1 MKLNPRQAPL
11 YGSCVLTV
19 QLSDEELCQGE
30 EGREDA
36 ELFLVFAG
44 STQRHLSSTLRV
56 SHDTLQAVCPAHECC
71 ESVVVTTCSADPGG
85 LVHELASER
94 MCFVQDLAFDMAQ
107 FLVGAVGR
115 ADMLEDALLLDE
127 HQIPLQEC
135 ERMDQNLALAL
146 SHLTLPAGWSLLGNC
161 NAPEP
166 QETLLHFAARRGL
179 QRVARFLLRQPGARE
194 ALALPNKQGVTPAS
208 LAQSR
213 GHSALLE
220 LLTQEE
226 TSTQDSTETH
236 RRIPCSAGVVQH
248 HPCLNTYTLSV
259 GTQPGTVPRSL
270 QADLQDFRCLI
281 HHNAHGKGG
290 AVLQLQSESPHAVG
304 ECADNPETR
313 QACFEQPQHDSL
325 DTREQESTSLC
336 VKGNKNEHGGCCPG
350 PLQHGCPA
358 PPSDNSNSDEKRVC
372 ACENTEGDYGVQA
385 ESAAACV
392 EGSRKEGDSG
402 DCLQSTFGGESAAH
416 QTSSCGKEGEET
428 DRAQDLICE
437 AQGTAEGPEREV
449 QAEDCNSG
457 RPDQDQHLEEDL
469 SEHKAGAAGDMG
481 ITQSLDTP
489 ESSDVESGSQG
500 AESDDE
506 KEVENTDIS
515 SSELEEKAEGL
526 VDLNPGV
533 DQPLNTS
540 REKDGHDSNET
551 DLNSA
556 LHSLEDR
563 REFNGSQVSCEQ
575 TSYELES
582 DEQEKPGKDNIE
594 GQEEDPVILCS
605 NTEREISQEQAE
617 ATCHHG
623 DTSEGTPEGQCLENE
638 TLEKIQSPLEAE
650 TNEGEGMCNS
660 SGAST
665 VTLNAVSNDSHLP
678 EQETETGREESRST
692 GEPDPAEVSRAAAG
706 SESEAQKLGSS
717 GDVSQPE
724 FDSEPESHTPTSE
737 DTLEPEEGCTTKG
750 VSCSDQQGSPEPE
763 TPKDTLE
770 SQVLAVA
777 SEDTENKRSL
787 GSNDC
792 FEGRTEEITLQSG
805 DVVDLCPL
813 ENRESVSEQGTA
825 SQNSGV
831 DQSEEHLSDTRHTEN
846 SQTPEN
852 NERVPEQ
859 GDGTI
864 SQNSAVDQSE
874 EERLSDITN
883 ESSQT
888 LESKERVPEQEDGT
902 VSQNSEA
909 DQLEDQ
915 VDTRISENGRTLENN
930 KGVPEQEDRNVSQNS
945 EAAQS
950 EDKVHP
956 KTTENSQTPESKER
970 VPNQEDG
977 TFSQN
982 SVVDQSEK
990 QVDAIT
996 SKNSQTPESKERV
1009 PEQGDGTVSQNS
1021 VVEQSEEEV
1030 DTRNSENS
1038 QTPESKE
1045 RVPEQEDGSVSQNPV
1060 VDQSE
1065 EREELGDTTHT
1076 ENSQTIIEE
1085 EQLCLDHSVGGVS
1098 STSNVTDTVGISVS
1112 LEERSNVEL
1121 GSELSSKPAVVDTG
1135 SADIELTE
1143 AQEMQETEAER
1154 CEDAH
1159 ASALQ
1164 KEKDIPLE
1172 DQVDCQTLT
1181 CPDVNTDNAVS
1192 KIHRERDSLC
1202 LDSSQASTHSRALE
1216 KRHSSES
1223 TESPRSQAR
1232 HSTGSTTLRDSG
1244 SDTDGFISTDT
1255 GEDNVFRK
1263 AEETLGPGDSTSEAS
1278 VSCSSTDDT
1287 ASLGHPSSSAES
1299 SEEVRRGGGGGGAG
1313 VGAGGETEE
1322 EAKDR
1327 LTEVP
1332 LRSSLLRTTVRSLSP
1347 FRRHSWGP
1355 GKNQGG
1361 ETDMN
1366 QRSSVRSTGVQ
1377 KPVFHRRSYSLEGLA
1392 AERDDGKGWQPQG
1405 GGPSQGQRGVHR
1417 QQSEDRGSQVSLTEE
1432 GLESDLGDHSSLD
1445 SQKSKKYR
1453 PLRHNCPSMTLP
1465 LRQSVSMLS
1474 ISQRDIDGMRSFS
1487 STSSSLGYSITEEE
1501 PGPLRGDFEGKSG
1514 TKMSRTFSYL
1524 KSKMYKKTREKDKEK
1539 NREKDRETKE
1549 KEKKAVNGHLFSSAT
1564 SVHTALCQH
1573 CNKALNAKDAVSCTS
1588 CSVCVHKSCRDN
1600 IPACTKGKFQKQQ
1613 FLMPESTTMPGVT
1626 LRAKTSAPRE
1636 RPWSAVLSPDD
1647 HSLVITPRRH
1657 TSIMPFNSSN
1667 LSKSMSISNIAVF
1680 DEMPI
1685 KGLRY
1690 LSQSTDSLHKANKV
1704 NESTESLIDEGTEMI
1719 DGQLMGEF
1727 EADAKELE
1735 ADSWSFTMDKKYLKQ
1750 LKKDVIKRQ
1759 DVIYELIQTEMHHV
1773 RTLRIMADVY
1783 GKGLLKEVQLEPQ
1796 TVEKVFPMLDDLLE
1810 LHTVFFSSLLER
1822 KKEAKQ
1828 ENTDGGFVIKRIGD
1842 ILVNQFSGSRA
1853 ESMKK
1858 VYGKFC
1864 SRHNEAVN
1872 FYKELHAKDK
1882 RFQAFIKKKMSSSI
1896 VRRLGIPECILLV
1909 TQRITK
1915 YPVLMQRIL
1924 QHTKENEEDYEDLSQ
1939 ALQLVKEVI
1948 AAVDS
1953 KVNEHEKKR
1962 RLKEIYSRT
1971 DGKSIMRMK
1980 SGQMFAREDLIRGRK
1995 LLHDG
2000 PLQLKS
2006 TAGRLKDVQAVLLSD
2021 VLVFLQEKDQ
2031 KYVFASLDQRATVIS
2046 LQKLIVR
2053 EVANEDRGLFLI
2065 TAGIERPEMVEVHA
2079 SSREERNTWM
2089 QLIQDAMHS
2098 IEKDDDEGIPSET
2111 EEDKKLLESKAKE
2124 MRDMLRRKD
2133 DQILALLQE
2142 KMKLFHD
2149 MCECTS
2155 SDEKM
2160 LFRACNDDMPR
2171 GEPIMKE
2178 AIKEVEMLQTLV
2190 NSSLGGAVGQQVVSA
2205 PGSTVSVCLPRRAET
2220 FGGFDSHQMNISK
2233 HGDKEEGEDLRRTE
2247 SDSVLKKGGNTNLLL
2262 LLKRNSEQVLSSVTH
2277 LHDLLNSL
2285 QAVVVQQDTFI
2296 EDQRQVLTERPSS
2309 RPSSRPPSLVEQEK
2323 QRSLERHRQEAAAL
2337 QRQQAAHAEER
2348 KRREKEWDA
2357 REKELMDRESILNSK
2372 EDEVQRRRRELEEAR
2387 RELQGRKEDY
2397 QKDLERLRDSQRK
2410 LEREKEQMQREMEKL
2425 EYLRETEKRVNRTPS
2440 STSEDSLNIQSS
2452 SSVERDLGEA
2462 ELSASPRK
2470 NSLSRMDSKHK
2481 GRNLNPFSLG
2491 PKAVSTDGHKQVQSR
2506 LLQLAKAKD
2515 KKDKKKKK
2523 SKSKPSQEAESHLL
2537 PLTEPPLDGEI
2548 FFC

>member
-19 QLSDEELCQGE
+19 QLNDEELS
-30 EGREDA
+30 EGGGVSEDA
-36 ELFLVFAG
+36 ELFLVFSG
-44 STQRHLSSTLRV
+44 STQRHLSSSLRV
-56 SHDTLQAVCPAHECC
+56 SHDTLQAVCPAHGCC
-71 ESVVVTTCSADPGG
+71 ESVVVTVCSADSDG
-85 LVHELASER
+85 LVHQLASER

-115 ADMLEDALLLDE
+115 ADMLEGALLLDE

-146 SHLTLPAGWSLLGNC
+146 SHITLPPGWSVLGNC
-161 NAPEP
+161 SAPEP
-166 QETLLHFAARRGL
+166 QETLLHLAARRGL
-179 QRVARFLLRQPGARE
+179 QRVARFLLQQPGARQ
-194 ALALPNKQGVTPAS
+194 ALALPNKQGDTPAS
-208 LAQSR
+208 LADSR
-213 GHSALLE
+213 GHSAMLE

-226 TSTQDSTETH
+226 TGTQDRTETH
-236 RRIPCSAGVVQH
+236 RRIPSGAGVVQH
-248 HPCLNTYTLSV
+248 HPCLNTYTLAL
-259 GTQPGTVPRSL
+259 GTQSGTAPRSL

-281 HHNAHGKGG
+281 HHEGG
-290 AVLQLQSESPHAVG
+290 ATLQLQSESPHTTG

-325 DTREQESTSLC
+325 DTTEQGFTPVC
-336 VKGNKNEHGGCCPG
+336 VKGNENEQSDCCSPG
-350 PLQHGCPA
+350 PLRRRECDSDPA
-358 PPSDNSNSDEKRVC
+358 PPSDNSNGDEKRVC
-372 ACENTEGDYGVQA
+372 TCENTEGDYGVQA
-385 ESAAACV
+385 ESTAARV

-402 DCLQSTFGGESAAH
+402 DCLQSEFGRESAAL

-428 DRAQDLICE
+428 DSAQELICE
-437 AQGTAEGPEREV
+437 AQGTAEGPKREV
-449 QAEDCNSG
+449 HVEACSSV
-457 RPDQDQHLEEDL
+457 RPDQDQLQEEEL
-469 SEHKAGAAGDMG
+469 SEHRAATTADMG

-489 ESSDVESGSQG
+489 ESSDVESCSQG

-506 KEVENTDIS
+506 KEVEKNRSAS
-515 SSELEEKAEGL
+515 SSGLEENVKVIYEEPE
-526 VDLNPGV
+526 DLNPAM
-533 DQPLNTS
+533 DQASVTS
-540 REKDGHDSNET
+540 CEKDGQGSSRPET
-551 DLNSA
+551 GAMCLSPLPTADT
-556 LHSLEDR
+556 LHTLEDV
-563 REFNGSQVSCEQ
+563 EIIAAQVSSEQ
-575 TSYELES
+575 TVDKRALGTDELE
-582 DEQEKPGKDNIE
+582 DPGQDNVE
-594 GQEEDPVILCS
+594 GLREVTPVILCH
-605 NTEREISQEQAE
+605 NAETEIRQEPMPD
-617 ATCHHG
+617 ATCHQEG
-623 DTSEGTPEGQCLENE
+623 PSDDTTEGSCQENE
-638 TLEKIQSPLEAE
+638 TLEKPRAHLGSED
-650 TNEGEGMCNS
+650 NEGERICKSGFEVE
-660 SGAST
+660 GASSMT
-665 VTLNAVSNDSHLP
+665 PNKVSEDNFPLP
-678 EQETETGREESRST
+678 EEEPETGSEEPLASREPYPKEANETAT
-692 GEPDPAEVSRAAAG
+692 GN
-706 SESEAQKLGSS
+706 ESEGQSLGSS
-717 GDVSQPE
+717 NDVSRPE
-724 FDSEPESHTPTSE
+724 IDSEPESPTPSSE
-737 DTLEPEEGCTTKG
+737 DTLEPEETDGCSAEVVQVLSG
-750 VSCSDQQGSPEPE
+750 EDQQESPTSDTPE
-763 TPKDTLE
+763 DALLPMVD
-770 SQVLAVA
+770 SQVVEGT
-777 SEDTENKRSL
+777 SPEDTENKNSL
-787 GSNDC
+787 LESHDC
-792 FEGRTEEITLQSG
+792 LEGRQRTE
-805 DVVDLCPL
+805 DVVLQGGVVQLTQEVDLLPP
-813 ENRESVSEQGTA
+813 ENSESVSEGGPAPQT
-825 SQNSGV
+825 SKV
-831 DQSEEHLSDTRHTEN
+831 DQSEEGTSEN
-846 SQTPEN
+846 CQSPEN
-852 NERVPEQ
+852 NERLPER
-859 GDGTI
+859 GDGPVSQSSLIDQSDEGEGLGATTI
-864 SQNSAVDQSE
+864 TQNSQRTITE
-874 EERLSDITN
+874 E
-883 ESSQT
+883 
-888 LESKERVPEQEDGT
+888 
-902 VSQNSEA
+902 
-909 DQLEDQ
+909 QL
-915 VDTRISENGRTLENN
+915 
-930 KGVPEQEDRNVSQNS
+930 
-945 EAAQS
+945 
-950 EDKVHP
+950 
-956 KTTENSQTPESKER
+956 
-970 VPNQEDG
+970 
-977 TFSQN
+977 
-982 SVVDQSEK
+982 
-990 QVDAIT
+990 
-996 SKNSQTPESKERV
+996 
-1009 PEQGDGTVSQNS
+1009 
-1021 VVEQSEEEV
+1021 
-1030 DTRNSENS
+1030 
-1038 QTPESKE
+1038 
-1045 RVPEQEDGSVSQNPV
+1045 
-1060 VDQSE
+1060 
-1065 EREELGDTTHT
+1065 
-1076 ENSQTIIEE
+1076 
-1085 EQLCLDHSVGGVS
+1085 QLCLDQSDSVGGVL
-1098 STSNVTDTVGISVS
+1098 STSNATDTVDGSLS
-1112 LEERSNVEL
+1112 LEEQWRSTEL
-1121 GSELSSKPAVVDTG
+1121 RSEISSELSVVGTG
-1135 SADIELTE
+1135 SVVVESAE
-1143 AQEMQETEAER
+1143 AQEMQETEAEPR
-1154 CEDAH
+1154 EDPY
-1159 ASALQ
+1159 ASAPQ
-1164 KEKDIPLE
+1164 KDVQDDSLD
-1172 DQVDCQTLT
+1172 DQVDCQTVI
-1181 CPDVNTDNAVS
+1181 CPDVNTDNDVS
-1192 KIHRERDSLC
+1192 MIHRERDALC
-1202 LDSSQASTHSRALE
+1202 LDSSQASTYNSRALE
-1216 KRHSSES
+1216 KRQSSES

-1263 AEETLGPGDSTSEAS
+1263 AEEALGPGDSTSEAS
-1278 VSCSSTDDT
+1278 ISCSSTDDT

-1299 SEEVRRGGGGGGAG
+1299 SEEVRRGGGGG
-1313 VGAGGETEE
+1313 VGTCAGGEAED

-1332 LRSSLLRTTVRSLSP
+1332 LRSSLLRSTVRSLSP

-1355 GKNQGG
+1355 GKNQGTEG
-1361 ETDMN
+1361 DMN
-1366 QRSSVRSTGVQ
+1366 QRSSVRSTGDH
-1377 KPVFHRRSYSLEGLA
+1377 KPVFHRRSLSWCPTQPHSISDLDEISQLFSYSLEGLA

-1405 GGPSQGQRGVHR
+1405 GGPSQGQRGGHR
-1417 QQSEDRGSQVSLTEE
+1417 QHSDDRGSQVSLNE

-1453 PLRHNCPSMTLP
+1453 PLRRNCPSMTLP

-1524 KSKMYKKTREKDKEK
+1524 KNKMYKKTREKDKEK
-1539 NREKDRETKE
+1539 KGEKDRDAKD
-1549 KEKKAVNGHLFSSAT
+1549 KKTVNGHLFSSMT
-1564 SVHTALCQH
+1564 YVHSALCQH
-1573 CNKALNAKDAVSCTS
+1573 CNKALSAKDAVSCTG
-1588 CSVCVHKSCRDN
+1588 CSVCVHKSCRDS

-1613 FLMPESTTMPGVT
+1613 LVIPESTTMPGVT

-1636 RPWSAVLSPDD
+1636 RPWSAILSPDD
-1647 HSLVITPRRH
+1647 HSLMIATRRH

-1667 LSKSMSISNIAVF
+1667 LSKSISISNIAVF

-1735 ADSWSFTMDKKYLKQ
+1735 ADSWSFTMDKKYLKH

-1759 DVIYELIQTEMHHV
+1759 DVIYELIQTEMHHM
-1773 RTLRIMADVY
+1773 RTLRIMSDVY
-1783 GKGLLKEVQLEPQ
+1783 SKGLMKEVQLEAQ
-1796 TVEKVFPMLDDLLE
+1796 TVEKVFPMLEDLLE
-1810 LHTVFFSSLLER
+1810 LHTFFFSSLLER

-1828 ENTDGGFVIKRIGD
+1828 EDADGGFVINRIGD

-1962 RLKEIYSRT
+1962 RLKEIYNRT

-2000 PLQLKS
+2000 PLQLKN
-2006 TAGRLKDVQAVLLSD
+2006 TAGRLKDVQALLLSD

-2124 MRDMLRRKD
+2124 MRDMLQRKD
-2133 DQILALLQE
+2133 DQILSLLQE
-2142 KMKLFHD
+2142 KIKLFHD

-2155 SDEKM
+2155 PDEKM
-2160 LFRACNDDMPR
+2160 LFRATNDKVPK
-2171 GEPIMKE
+2171 GQPIMKD
-2178 AIKEVEMLQTLV
+2178 AIKEVEMLQTLI

-2233 HGDKEEGEDLRRTE
+2233 HGDKEESEDLRRTE

-2262 LLKRNSEQVLSSVTH
+2262 LLKRNSEQVLDSVTH
-2277 LHDLLNSL
+2277 LHDLLSSL

-2296 EDQRQVLTERPSS
+2296 EDQRQALSDRPLS

-2323 QRSLERHRQEAAAL
+2323 QRSLERHRQETAAL
-2337 QRQQAAHAEER
+2337 QRQQAAHAEEK
-2348 KRREKEWDA
+2348 KRREKEWEA
-2357 REKELMDRESILNSK
+2357 REKELIDREALLNSK
-2372 EDEVQRRRRELEEAR
+2372 EEEALRRRKELDEVRK
-2387 RELQGRKEDY
+2387 ELQCRKEDY

-2425 EYLRETEKRVNRTPS
+2425 EYLRETERVNRTPS

-2491 PKAVSTDGHKQVQSR
+2491 PKVSADGQKQVQNR
-2506 LLQLAKAKD
+2506 LLQLTKAKD